1 MLTSCSVCSHA
12 IWCEVR
18 SIGAFC
24 FVVYFNDEQS
34 SNTYMEP
41 VTTCPGCISALFAY
55 RVEGERV
62 ILRTSPYQSS
72 KKFNIAP
79 SRYLEH

>member
-1 MLTSCSVCSHA
+1 M
-12 IWCEVR
+12 
-18 SIGAFC
+18 
-24 FVVYFNDEQS
+24 VYFNDEQS

-62 ILRTSPYQSS
+62 ILRTSPLRSS
-72 KKFNIAP
+72 KKFSVDVWVWGAHPRPASYAP
-79 SRYLEH
+79 HAP